1 MESDIKKYLE
11 AKHLL
16 ASLED
21 KIAKYR
27 QRILEQMHSMQQ
39 TRYETGTFRV
49 QLRTMTTEHVS
60 KKNLPPEIWSR
71 FAKPSIIEQVVVTDS
86 SKPRRR
92 SPSASH

>member
-11 AKHLL
+11 AKQLM
-16 ASLED
+16 ASLEE
-21 KIAKYR
+21 KISKYR
-27 QRILEQMHSMQQ
+27 MRILEQMHGMQQ
-39 TRYETGTFRV
+39 TRYETGTFKV

-60 KKNLPPEIWSR
+60 RKDLPPEIWSR
-71 FAKPSIIEQVVVTDS
+71 FAKPSVIEQVVVTDS